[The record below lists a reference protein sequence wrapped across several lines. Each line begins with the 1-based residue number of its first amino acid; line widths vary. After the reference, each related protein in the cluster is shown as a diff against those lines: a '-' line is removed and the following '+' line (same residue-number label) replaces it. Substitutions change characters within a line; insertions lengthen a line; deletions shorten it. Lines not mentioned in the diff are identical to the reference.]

1 MVAKQPSR
9 SILLRRGTA
18 LVLQVAAAADA
29 AGHVRWLAPPLT
41 CVAAGGGRRRAAGA
55 GVIVAQVAGNG
66 GDDVAAA
73 ADGQVLIHDSVVADE
88 IDDVDARHVGHVVA
102 LLVDD
107 RGVDVNGES
116 LNRATD
122 PVDVADHLVGLAF
135 DFADQARDICGRVAV
150 LWHPIVGSQRD
161 RAVIEPD
168 TMLLLAPTPG
178 CDLSQP
184 APLTE

>member
-1 MVAKQPSR
+1 MVGERRGAGLAMVDCQGARGLEACTQPCRASGAR
-9 SILLRRGTA
+9 GGGKIAEWSILLRRGTA

-29 AGHVRWLAPPLT
+29 AVHVRWLAPPLT

-55 GVIVAQVAGNG
+55 GVIVARVAGNG

-107 RGVDVNGES
+107 RGVDVNGELIKPS
-116 LNRATD
+116 GDLLMENKRTQFN
-122 PVDVADHLVGLAF
+122 PLIRFRENF
-135 DFADQARDICGRVAV
+135 DKEMRQSIDEVR
-150 LWHPIVGSQRD
+150 
-161 RAVIEPD
+161 
-168 TMLLLAPTPG
+168 
-178 CDLSQP
+178 
-184 APLTE
+184 